1 MFSLI
6 WIGSIIGTIMIAD
19 KKKPSPTEL
28 VILKALWQQ
37 SPMSAKEVHVVV
49 LDKLNWSYSSTRKTL
64 DRMHEKKYL
73 RVENAHGINV
83 FFPVVDKVEILAN
96 FVADLTQRILEVDS
110 PLPISMFTDS
120 KLLDDNELDK
130 LEKYINADFNEHDE

>member
-1 MFSLI
+1 MATLVILI
-6 WIGSIIGTIMIAD
+6 VKSMISD

-37 SPMSAKEVHVVV
+37 SPMSAKEVHEHV
-49 LDKLNWSYSSTRKTL
+49 LEKLAWSYSSTRKTL
-64 DRMHEKKYL
+64 DRMQEKKYL
-73 RVENAHGINV
+73 RVENAHGIKI
-83 FFPVVDKVEILAN
+83 FSPMVEKIKILAN
-96 FVADLTQRILEVDS
+96 FVSDLTQRILEVDS

-130 LEKYINADFNEHDE
+130 LEKYINAEFRDHD

>member
-1 MFSLI
+1 
-6 WIGSIIGTIMIAD
+6 MITD

-37 SPMSAKEVHVVV
+37 SPMSAKEVHGVV

-64 DRMHEKKYL
+64 DRMHDKKYL
-73 RVENAHGINV
+73 RVENAHGIKV

-120 KLLDDNELDK
+120 KLLDDQELNK
-130 LEKYINADFNEHDE
+130 LEKYINDNFDEKE